1 TGSLRFPIGLL
12 AIVIIVFSVASL
24 TLDLSF
30 AATGK
35 TSSSSN
41 ADRLHRRL
49 AGSATNLASAA
60 PKIVF
65 GSVRN
70 GGNHDIFVMD
80 VDGSNRTRLTNDSLV
95 DGVPAWS
102 PDGTKIVFMSGTTS
116 VFDPN
121 SFEIFV
127 MNADGSNRTRLTNNT
142 VADGQPSFS
151 PDGTKILFASGDAM
165 NPNGMEIFVMNAHGT
180 GGTQLTSN
188 SVTDGF

>member
-1 TGSLRFPIGLL
+1 MASLPSRLRMFLQFPRVFKKGFALLPGPLCRNTGSSRFLIGVL
-12 AIVIIVFSVASL
+12 ALVIIVFSVASL

-80 VDGSNRTRLTNDSLV
+80 VDGSNQTRLTTSADY
-95 DGVPAWS
+95 DDQPKWS
-102 PDGTKIVFMSGTTS
+102 RDGTKIVFMSNRDG
-116 VFDPN
+116 N
-121 SFEIFV
+121 FEIYS
-127 MNADGSNRTRLTNNT
+127 MNADGSNQTRLTNN
-142 VADGQPSFS
+142 
-151 PDGTKILFASGDAM
+151 
-165 NPNGMEIFVMNAHGT
+165 
-180 GGTQLTSN
+180 
-188 SVTDGF
+188 